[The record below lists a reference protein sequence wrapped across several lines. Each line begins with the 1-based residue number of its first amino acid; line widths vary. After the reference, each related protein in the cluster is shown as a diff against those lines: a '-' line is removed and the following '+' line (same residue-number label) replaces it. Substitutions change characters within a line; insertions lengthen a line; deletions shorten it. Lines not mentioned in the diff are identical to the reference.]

1 MSDAPPPLHPTP
13 AVMRLAQAVRE
24 AGGRALVVGGC
35 VRDALLGLPL
45 KDWDLEVHGLD
56 AAALEPVLARIGRLN
71 TVGRAFSVYK
81 VRVGRDELDVSI
93 PRRDAKE
100 GPGHRGI
107 RAEADPHLGVVEAS
121 RRRDLTLN
129 AMMFDVLDGTLID
142 PWGGQDDLRRG
153 VLRAVDRDTF
163 LEDPLRALRVVQFAA
178 RFGMP
183 PDDALVAMCREA
195 ALDELPPERVQGEWF
210 KLLLRGTD
218 LALGLRVARDL
229 DVLRRVFPEV
239 AAHDDPAADARV
251 VRAGAERAAVTPEGR
266 RLAWML
272 LAWLAH
278 LPSPADVEATLER
291 LRVHTWLGYDVRTQV
306 MAAHAHRA
314 DPLTTEADVR
324 WLATRAEVDL
334 VGHLRALDGDP
345 DAARALAFARDAC
358 ILHEPPARLVLGR
371 DLIALG
377 ARPGR
382 ELGARLDAV
391 WRAQLDGLVHTRE
404 QGLAWLAASA

>member
-1 MSDAPPPLHPTP
+1 VSDASPLVRATP
-13 AVMRLAQAVRE
+13 AVLRLAQAVRE

-45 KDWDLEVHGLD
+45 KDWDIEVHGLD
-56 AAALEPVLARIGRLN
+56 AEALERVLARIGRLN

-81 VRVGRDELDVSI
+81 VRMGRDELDVSI

-195 ALDELPPERVQGEWF
+195 ALDELPPERVQGEWV
-210 KLLLRGTD
+210 KLLLRGAD

-229 DVLRRVFPEV
+229 DLLRRVFPEV
-239 AAHDDPAADARV
+239 AAHDDPAMDARV
-251 VRAGAERAAVTPEGR
+251 VGAEAERATFEPEGR

-278 LPSPADVEATLER
+278 LPAAADVEATLER
-291 LRVHTWLGYDVRTQV
+291 LRIYTWLGYDVRAQV
-306 MAAHAHRA
+306 MAAYARQRA
-314 DPLTTEADVR
+314 PLANESDVR

-334 VGHLRALDGDP
+334 VAHLRALDGDR
-345 DAARALAFARDAC
+345 DAARALAFARASG
-358 ILHEPPARLVLGR
+358 ILHAPPERLVLGR

-382 ELGARLDAV
+382 ELGERLDAV
-391 WRAQLDGLVHTRE
+391 WRAQLDGAVRTRDE
-404 QGLAWLAASA
+404 GLAWLSRSG